1 MRRLYMIIKII
12 INTLKKMKEHY
23 PMTLKNEKNQTLQI
37 TLPESMVQEFDQIS
51 KSKGYQTRSQALKD
65 IISKFI
71 EESKC

>member
-12 INTLKKMKEHY
+12 INKLKKNEGAY

-71 EESKC
+71 EEN

>member
-1 MRRLYMIIKII
+1 
-12 INTLKKMKEHY
+12 MKEY
-23 PMTLKNEKNQTLQI
+23 YSMTLKNEKNQTLQI

>member
-1 MRRLYMIIKII
+1 
-12 INTLKKMKEHY
+12 
-23 PMTLKNEKNQTLQI
+23 MTLKNEKNQTLQI